1 MDAKTFDMTKF
12 FNPESALEHAEKHA
26 KSCAGFI
33 SDARV
38 REAAETV
45 SAAGFEFARA
55 QVAAGRAF
63 GDAVRKAFQI

>member
-12 FNPESALEHAEKHA
+12 FNPESALDHAEKNT
-26 KSCAGFI
+26 KSCTGFI
-33 SDARV
+33 LDAQV
-38 REAAETV
+38 RQAAETV

-63 GDAVRKAFQI
+63 GDAMRKAFQI